1 MKECPEYGSERKFR
15 NERMPQTASFTWFC
29 GNIADEPA
37 ICMGIRM
44 KNVTDRFLEYVKV
57 DTQSQDDVENVPS
70 TEKQRNLAEILV
82 KELKEMGAENVRLS
96 DHCYVYATIPSN
108 SKKKLPSI
116 GFVAHMDTS
125 NALSGKDVKPRII
138 KNYDGGEIVLNEKL
152 NIRMDANA
160 YPVLSLSEG
169 KDLIVTDGTTLLGA
183 DDKAGVAEI
192 MTMAETLLAHPEIEH
207 GTIRIGFT
215 PDEEVGR
222 GVDFFDVEGFGA
234 DFAYTIDGGELGE
247 IEYENFNAA
256 AGKVQIQGVS
266 IHPGSAKN
274 KMVNALLLA
283 MEFQNMLPA
292 NENPM
297 YTENYEGFYMLNAL
311 EGTVDSARAVYII
324 RDHDKA
330 QFEAKKAR
338 FLKIGEYLNEK
349 YGAGTFK
356 VEVKDSYYNMKEKIE
371 PHMHLIDNAKRAME
385 EVGVT
390 PVVVPIRG
398 GTDGARLSYMGLP
411 CPNLCAGGNNFH
423 GRYEYVPVQSM
434 EKIVEILLK
443 IVEIYAVEENPK

>member
-1 MKECPEYGSERKFR
+1 MDIK
-15 NERMPQTASFTWFC
+15 
-29 GNIADEPA
+29 
-37 ICMGIRM
+37 M
-44 KNVTDRFLEYVKV
+44 KNVTERFLEYVKV

-96 DHCYVYATIPSN
+96 EHCYVYATIPAN
-108 SKKKLPSI
+108 TDKKLPSI

-138 KNYDGGEIVLNEKL
+138 KNYDGGEIILNKEL

-160 YPVLSLSEG
+160 YPVLELSKG

-192 MTMAETLLAHPEIEH
+192 MTMAETLLTHPEIEH
-207 GTIRIGFT
+207 GTIQIGFT

-256 AGKVQIQGVS
+256 AGKISIQGVS

-283 MEFQNMLPA
+283 MEFQSMLPV

-324 RDHDKA
+324 RDHDKK
-330 QFEAKKAR
+330 QFEAKKER
-338 FLKIGEYLNEK
+338 FLKIGEYLNGK
-349 YGAGTFK
+349 YGEGTFK
-356 VEVKDSYYNMKEKIE
+356 VEVKDSYYNMKEKVE
-371 PHMHLIDNAKRAME
+371 PHMHLIENAKRAME
-385 EVGVT
+385 ETGVT
-390 PVVVPIRG
+390 PIVVPIRG

-443 IVEIYAVEENPK
+443 IVEIYAIENNLKER

>member
-1 MKECPEYGSERKFR
+1 MKDVAE
-15 NERMPQTASFTWFC
+15 
-29 GNIADEPA
+29 
-37 ICMGIRM
+37 
-44 KNVTDRFLEYVKV
+44 RFLEYVKV
-57 DTQSQDDVENVPS
+57 DTQSQDDMENVPS
-70 TEKQRNLAEILV
+70 TEKQRNLAEMLV
-82 KELKEMGAENVRLS
+82 KELKDMGAENVRLS

-108 SKKKLPSI
+108 TKKKLPSI
-116 GFVAHMDTS
+116 GFVSHMDTS

-138 KNYDGGEIVLNEKL
+138 KNYDGGEIVLNEEL
-152 NIRMDANA
+152 NIRMNAEA
-160 YPVLSLSEG
+160 YPVLTLSKG

-183 DDKAGVAEI
+183 DDKAGIAEI

-207 GTIRIGFT
+207 GTIQIGFT

-274 KMVNALLLA
+274 KMLNALLLA
-283 MEFQNMLPA
+283 MEFQNMLPV

-297 YTENYEGFYMLNAL
+297 YTDNYEGFYMLNAL

-324 RDHDKA
+324 RDHDKG
-330 QFEAKKAR
+330 QFEDKKAR

-349 YGAGTFK
+349 YGEGTFK
-356 VEVKDSYYNMKEKIE
+356 VEVKDSYYNMKEKVE

-385 EVGVT
+385 EVGIT

-443 IVEIYAVEENPK
+443 IVEIYATEDNLK

>member
-1 MKECPEYGSERKFR
+1 
-15 NERMPQTASFTWFC
+15 
-29 GNIADEPA
+29 
-37 ICMGIRM
+37 M
-44 KNVTDRFLEYVKV
+44 KNVAERFLEYVKI

-82 KELKEMGAENVRLS
+82 KELKEIGAENVRLS

-108 SKKKLPSI
+108 STKKLPSL

-125 NALSGKDVKPRII
+125 NAISGKDVNPRII
-138 KNYDGGEIVLNEKL
+138 KDYDGGEIILNKEQ
-152 NIRMDANA
+152 NIRMDATA
-160 YPVLSLSEG
+160 YPVLSLSKG
-169 KDLIVTDGTTLLGA
+169 KDIIVTDGTTLLGA

-192 MTMAETLLAHPEIEH
+192 MTLAETLINNPEIEH
-207 GTIRIGFT
+207 GTIQIGFT

-256 AGKVQIQGVS
+256 AGKIQIQGVS

-324 RDHDKA
+324 RDHDRE
-330 QFEAKKAR
+330 QFEAKKVR

-349 YGAGTFK
+349 YGQGTFK
-356 VEVKDSYYNMKEKIE
+356 VEVKDNYYNMKEKVE
-371 PHMHLIDNAKRAME
+371 PHMHLIENAKRAME

-390 PVVVPIRG
+390 PMVVPIRG

-423 GRYEYVPVQSM
+423 GRYEYVPIQSM

-443 IVEIYAVEENPK
+443 IVEIYATEKN